1 MTIIS
6 MPPVVNFH
14 ELPLESAKEILY
26 ENVLASCEKQHVY
39 LSSMGTASDLEIYIL
54 QKTKEVLFSVEK
66 VQALFAQLVGLQKVE
81 NFEANVYQIKHAL
94 GSTIQNGDLFAAL
107 LLRGFKIQFTAG
119 FPDCVCNASVK
130 AT

>member
-6 MPPVVNFH
+6 IPPVVNFH
-14 ELPLESAKEILY
+14 ELPLDSAKEILY
-26 ENVLASCEKQHVY
+26 ENVLASCEKKRVY
-39 LSSMGTASDLEIYIL
+39 LSPMGTASDLEIYIL
-54 QKTKEVLFSVEK
+54 QKTTEALFSVEK

-94 GSTIQNGDLFAAL
+94 RSDIKNGDLFAAL
-107 LLRGFKIQFTAG
+107 LLRGFKIQFTEG